1 MSWPRLLRE
10 ILLELD
16 FGWYAFEKVFDIYD
30 GKVVWRKI
38 APRHPALLEEW
49 IYDSNGGPNGARF
62 FRQFSNQSASVFIP
76 IEKLLVFT
84 HEQEGGNMEGISV
97 LRPAYKHW
105 YYIDNLYK
113 IDAIQKERHGIG
125 VPVIKLPPNFSTND
139 KSAADNLGAN
149 LRTNERAHVVLPPM
163 WDIMMLKM
171 EGNPVDS
178 LASAQHHGKMMYESI
193 LAGFMIGEGAKDGQ
207 AMFEKS
213 CRFVADEIRDVFN
226 KWAIPELVAYNWKTV
241 DKFPELK
248 VRRLGDTV
256 DWRTISFAIR
266 NFVGAGVII
275 PDDASESIPKT
286 FLEQLNRIQYHIHE
300 YQKAGIETPNIE
312 HVKKL
317 AKKTFLEYPVFFFN
331 KKYINIVEE
340 LFTEEERSTFVQ
352 NQLDK
357 TPVNVDLLLTV
368 LFSEQFSTYKTQ
380 LHALLIKDEKLF
392 LKVFEERY
400 IFSTGVISLS
410 EMVTFIINNLGTVSL
425 AINFDATFIQ
435 PLLEDEEELERLL
448 AAFVKANDAPNL
460 ALLINVIR
468 SIEHLSYN
476 IPANW
481 RKEIK
486 KTEEAL
492 EIRLRDRRQSSHDDL
507 GFVEIEKDI
516 EDLRDTLDRLKK
528 TKPDEEKVWQTH
540 TVAKER
546 KHTLVTGLR
555 NLCEQ
560 EKFAVFDED
569 VMCALGE
576 SAKDFILRDIEE
588 YVSLYPNI
596 LLTHTSNK
604 LRNGFPNSEGLFFR
618 KILGDELFIKL
629 FSSTLI

>member
-1 MSWPRLLRE
+1 VITASELISTYDIVDATPGKGYVVVAEKKLSDPPLGELGQASASSWNQLGTTEYNADLIGQNGIRMYDQMRRGDGQIRGLLRLAKTPVLGARWFVEPASSSKQDAKVAKFVEDCLTRYMTMSWPRLLRE

-275 PDDASESIPKT
+275 PDDAMEDWVRDELDLPRADPTTKRVQAT
-286 FLEQLNRIQYHIHE
+286 PQLPGGGGAADTAGG
-300 YQKAGIETPNIE
+300 KAPRQAPAG
-312 HVKKL
+312 
-317 AKKTFLEYPVFFFN
+317 
-331 KKYINIVEE
+331 
-340 LFTEEERSTFVQ
+340 
-352 NQLDK
+352 
-357 TPVNVDLLLTV
+357 
-368 LFSEQFSTYKTQ
+368 
-380 LHALLIKDEKLF
+380 
-392 LKVFEERY
+392 
-400 IFSTGVISLS
+400 
-410 EMVTFIINNLGTVSL
+410 
-425 AINFDATFIQ
+425 
-435 PLLEDEEELERLL
+435 
-448 AAFVKANDAPNL
+448 KANKGAG
-460 ALLINVIR
+460 
-468 SIEHLSYN
+468 S
-476 IPANW
+476 
-481 RKEIK
+481 
-486 KTEEAL
+486 
-492 EIRLRDRRQSSHDDL
+492 
-507 GFVEIEKDI
+507 G
-516 EDLRDTLDRLKK
+516 
-528 TKPDEEKVWQTH
+528 KVG
-540 TVAKER
+540 A
-546 KHTLVTGLR
+546 
-555 NLCEQ
+555 
-560 EKFAVFDED
+560 D
-569 VMCALGE
+569 
-576 SAKDFILRDIEE
+576 
-588 YVSLYPNI
+588 
-596 LLTHTSNK
+596 
-604 LRNGFPNSEGLFFR
+604 NSGG
-618 KILGDELFIKL
+618 K
-629 FSSTLI
+629 